1 MDISHI
7 VQIGENEVAELKL
20 AVELTGKRA
29 VDEEQAK
36 NAAELKVQ
44 VLEQKLRALQRE
56 IALKDAY

>member
-1 MDISHI
+1 MMAIC
-7 VQIGENEVAELKL
+7 ELVMIL
-20 AVELTGKRA
+20 LVHNA
-29 VDEEQAK
+29 EEQAK